1 MNARENN
8 QRRGVLKA
16 LVIAAGLMLM
26 GPAWSSA
33 YPAKPIRFIV
43 SGAPGGGTDSV
54 TRIVANG
61 IGEAKQWQMV
71 VENMPG
77 AGGNIGMRQVA
88 TAAQDG
94 YTIGMGESSNLVIN
108 PFLYTKL
115 PFDIEKDLAPVGLV
129 GKVPLVLVVGSGSPY
144 TSVQALMEAAKQK
157 TLFFA
162 SAGSGS
168 VGHLTGELW
177 KRQAG
182 FNATHVPYKSAAP
195 AMADVAG
202 GQVDYFFASVS
213 SAMPLLQAGRVR
225 PLAVTAG
232 TRLELLPD
240 VPTFDE
246 LGQKEMHA
254 EVIYGVVAP
263 RGTPDDVIEAL
274 NTGLNDF
281 LVTPA
286 ARRALANLGADATAM
301 GGSVVQFDQLLK
313 AEREKWSVVV
323 KASGARVD

>member
-1 MNARENN
+1 MDARENSP
-8 QRRGVLKA
+8 RRSVLKA
-16 LVIAAGLMLM
+16 LVIAAGFMAIA
-26 GPAWSSA
+26 PAWSA
-33 YPAKPIRFIV
+33 TYPTKPIRFIV
-43 SGAPGGGTDSV
+43 SGAPGGGTDAV
-54 TRIVANG
+54 TRIIANG
-61 IGEAKQWQMV
+61 VGAAKQWQMV

-129 GKVPLVLVVGSGSPY
+129 GKVPLVLVVGAQTPY
-144 TSVQALMEAAKQK
+144 TSVQTLLDAAKQK

-177 KRQAG
+177 KRQTG
-182 FNATHVPYKSAAP
+182 IDATHVPYKSAAP

-202 GQVDYFFASVS
+202 GQVDFFFASVS

-232 TRLELLPD
+232 ARLELLPE
-240 VPTFDE
+240 VPSFEE
-246 LGQKEMHA
+246 LGQKDMHA
-254 EVIYGVVAP
+254 EVLYGVVAP
-263 RGTPDDVIEAL
+263 SGTPSAVIEAL
-274 NTGLNDF
+274 NAGLNDF
-281 LVTPA
+281 LGTPD
-286 ARRALANLGADATAM
+286 ARKALANLGADTNAM
-301 GGSVVQFDQLLK
+301 GGSVAQFDQLLK
-313 AEREKWSVVV
+313 TEREKWSVVV

>member
-1 MNARENN
+1 MDSLENN
-8 QRRGVLKA
+8 RRRCVLKA
-16 LVIAAGLMLM
+16 LASAAGMTMM
-26 GPAWSSA
+26 GSAWSEA
-33 YPAKPIRFIV
+33 YPSKPIRFIV
-43 SGAPGGGTDSV
+43 SGAPGGGTDAV

-94 YTIGMGESSNLVIN
+94 YTIGMGETSNLIIN
-108 PFLYTKL
+108 PFLYSKL
-115 PFDIEKDLAPVGLV
+115 PFSIENDLAPVGLV
-129 GKVPLVLVVGSGSPY
+129 AKVPLVLVVGAGTPY
-144 TSVQALMEAAKQK
+144 RSLDLLLEAAKQK

-177 KRQAG
+177 KREVG
-182 FNATHVPYKSAAP
+182 IDATHVPYKSAAP

-202 GQVDYFFASVS
+202 GQVDFFFASVS
-213 SAMPLLQAGRVR
+213 SGLPLIQAGRAR
-225 PLAVTAG
+225 PLAVASKS
-232 TRLELLPD
+232 RLSLLPD
-240 VPTFDE
+240 VPTFGE
-246 LGQKEMHA
+246 LGRKDMEA

-263 RGTPDDVIEAL
+263 NGTPKPVIAAL
-274 NTGLNDF
+274 NAGLNDY
-281 LVTPA
+281 LSTVS
-286 ARRALANLGADATAM
+286 ARQALANLGADTAAI
-301 GGSVVQFDQLLK
+301 GGGVDQFDQLLK
-313 AEREKWSVVV
+313 AERERWSGVV